1 MSKYSNYLI
10 AGGLAAVAIG
20 AYLYFRG
27 SGSSGSGSLTPTGA
41 KLKWDWAG
49 VKNGREAL
57 HILESWDQLTT
68 QFDPG
73 DRVVVRDKT
82 GTKIG
87 RARIKNLFIASNNGE
102 AMMLLDKPDGFANDK
117 GPGNVQKLT

>member
-1 MSKYSNYLI
+1 MMANYSNYLL
-10 AGGLAAVAIG
+10 AGGVAAVAIG
-20 AYLYFRG
+20 AYLYFSG

-57 HILESWDQLTT
+57 HILESWDRLTT
-68 QFDPG
+68 LFDPG
-73 DRVVVRDKT
+73 DRVVVRDKS
-82 GTKIG
+82 GNKIS
-87 RARIKNLFIASNNGE
+87 RARIKDLFIDGE
-102 AMMLLDKPDGFANDK
+102 SMMLLDKPEGFANDK